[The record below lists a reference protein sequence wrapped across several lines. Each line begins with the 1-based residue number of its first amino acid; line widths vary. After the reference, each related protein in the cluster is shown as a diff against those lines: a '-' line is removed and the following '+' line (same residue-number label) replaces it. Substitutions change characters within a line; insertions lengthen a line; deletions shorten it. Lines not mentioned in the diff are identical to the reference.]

1 MARVTGL
8 EPATSGVTGRRSNQ
22 LSYTRAY
29 AVNTRS
35 PLFRALP
42 YGLQRPVSIHCNSGF
57 SGMIQMM
64 PVTM

>member
-1 MARVTGL
+1 LWRG
-8 EPATSGVTGRRSNQ
+8 Q
-22 LSYTRAY
+22 LSEGRD